1 MGSCCVFLAYLVQ
14 PQTSFP
20 GMPRKAGSD
29 EGGLAHFLSKSMLG
43 PLRHTSEYREQ
54 TDGAPLQQDCV
65 WTAAYCRP
73 QNACCA
79 FNTFGVICGPA
90 AARGFFFFFL
100 YHGLLQS
107 GIFISVIGQN
117 RALGRQ
123 TEDTR
128 KDVTYASLLEGVEAG
143 STQHKART
151 HLYTRTHLDTHK
163 RTCVLAPSSLPWLP
177 KQLGYPP
184 ERNLSK

>member
-1 MGSCCVFLAYLVQ
+1 MCWVLRNRLAAMGSCCVFLAYLVQ

-20 GMPRKAGSD
+20 GMPRKAGLD

-43 PLRHTSEYREQ
+43 PLRLTCKYREQ

-65 WTAAYCRP
+65 WTAADCRP

-90 AARGFFFFFL
+90 AVRFFGFFFL
-100 YHGLLQS
+100 HHGLPQS

-128 KDVTYASLLEGVEAG
+128 KDVT
-143 STQHKART
+143 
-151 HLYTRTHLDTHK
+151 
-163 RTCVLAPSSLPWLP
+163 
-177 KQLGYPP
+177 
-184 ERNLSK
+184 